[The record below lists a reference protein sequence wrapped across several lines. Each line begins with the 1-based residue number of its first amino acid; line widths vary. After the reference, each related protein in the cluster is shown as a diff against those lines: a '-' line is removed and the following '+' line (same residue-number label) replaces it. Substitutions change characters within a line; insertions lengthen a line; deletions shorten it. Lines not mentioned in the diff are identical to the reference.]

1 MVDPPAGHGQSSR
14 GHSGSQI
21 SHLFAPSP
29 RIRVIGS
36 AGISTQSPHRRCARR
51 QAGPSPWPTRRSRT
65 DEGPGARRCPP
76 RSPRRRRFPAPSDAR
91 PLIRT
96 EHLLETPRAPNTR
109 GPPSPWRS
117 RLPPNAIAS
126 SDPRGPPPRTGPPLR
141 PRCDPNAAGSSL
153 LVRLAPRP
161 SAAIRSSSRASAH
174 ASFLRFSVIGSPR
187 SSDSSPVASERRRS
201 TPPQPASTSLS
212 VPSTPRSWRL
222 GPRLSSLGLVF
233 LRSSPGSEPS
243 PPRPTPAAQGR
254 PSRPDLPPHRR
265 RGRELP
271 SPVANPKAAGLVPFS
286 GPAFR
291 RP

>member
-1 MVDPPAGHGQSSR
+1 M
-14 GHSGSQI
+14 
-21 SHLFAPSP
+21 
-29 RIRVIGS
+29 IGS

-233 LRSSPGSEPS
+233 SGRPQAASHPPQDQRPLPKDDPRDPTSPPSTKRSRASEPRRQPQGGGARPFFWPRV
-243 PPRPTPAAQGR
+243 PPTVVAGFFGPEPA
-254 PSRPDLPPHRR
+254 PWL
-265 RGRELP
+265 
-271 SPVANPKAAGLVPFS
+271 AGA
-286 GPAFR
+286 GECG
-291 RP
+291 